1 MKYLIIAA
9 LVSII
14 FVLVYSRVRPYLKLI
29 QKVVSSL
36 NAAVDITTSSG
47 IAPQTKAPS
56 KNKLVRCESCGTWV
70 PAERALNLN
79 SGLATFCSAECMAK
93 QQQSKERKIAG

>member
-29 QKVVSSL
+29 QQVANSL
-36 NAAVDITTSSG
+36 NAPP
-47 IAPQTKAPS
+47 PQQKTPS
-56 KNKLVRCESCGTWV
+56 RNKLVRCDRCGTWI
-70 PAERALNLN
+70 PADRALTLG
-79 SGLATFCSAECMAK
+79 SGLATYCSAECMEQK
-93 QQQSKERKIAG
+93 QRKVAS